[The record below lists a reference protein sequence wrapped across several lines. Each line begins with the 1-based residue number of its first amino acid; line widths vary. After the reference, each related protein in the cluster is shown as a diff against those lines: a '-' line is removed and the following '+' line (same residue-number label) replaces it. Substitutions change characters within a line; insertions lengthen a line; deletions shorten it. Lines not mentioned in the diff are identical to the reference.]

1 MDLHILNTL
10 SRIINPVQIGLYHHD
25 GIIYISNR
33 DGPRSSSIQKK
44 MIRTFKI
51 LRFKID
57 ISSDIKIANFLD
69 VTQNLSDNS
78 YKPFLKTDQY
88 PSYINVNSNHPNHPN
103 AIIKQFPK
111 AVNMRIR
118 KLSSIMNIFHDNSK
132 SYIEAFESSGVREEF
147 TYQEPKIPN
156 ENNLYMNKENTK
168 CNDKEINR
176 KNRKRKNYMVQPNF
190 L

>member
-1 MDLHILNTL
+1 
-10 SRIINPVQIGLYHHD
+10 
-25 GIIYISNR
+25 
-33 DGPRSSSIQKK
+33 
-44 MIRTFKI
+44 MIRTFKL
-51 LRFKID
+51 LRFKIE

-103 AIIKQFPK
+103 AIIKLVPQ
-111 AVNMRIR
+111 AVDMRIR
-118 KLSSIMNIFHDNSK
+118 RLLSIMNIFHDNNK
-132 SYIEAFESSGVREEF
+132 SYIEAFKSSGFREEF

-168 CNDKEINR
+168 CNDKKISR
-176 KNRKRKNYMVQPNF
+176 KNRKKKIIWFNPTFCKLVNINTGKYF
-190 L
+190 LKLIDKHLTKIEYYVKYLIGKL